1 MPNNTITSETNEI
14 QFNLDLTIF
23 INNATTNK
31 SLLGLSPTDL
41 SDMGKVFSDFSTSLN
56 AAGAAKTAA
65 LTATS
70 DKNAKRKAAKALV
83 SKWAK
88 VFRAN
93 QAVPDSVLESLLLP
107 PHVTPPT
114 HSAPTQPTNLTLS
127 VNSVGDVTLGWSRNG
142 NGVGTI
148 FNVETAEVSEG
159 PWTTFDMTTKTKL
172 AYQGT
177 PGTPV
182 WFRVSAKRN
191 GNTSSF
197 SLPISLW
204 ANGGGTSIKL
214 AA

>member
-1 MPNNTITSETNEI
+1 
-14 QFNLDLTIF
+14 
-23 INNATTNK
+23 
-31 SLLGLSPTDL
+31 LSPTDL

-65 LTATS
+65 QTATT
-70 DKNAKRKAAKALV
+70 DKNAKRKG
-83 SKWAK
+83 AK

-127 VNSVGDVTLGWSRNG
+127 VNSVGDVTLGWNRNG
-142 NGVGTI
+142 NPSGTI
-148 FNVETAEVSEG
+148 FNIETAEVSEG